1 MPLVALF
8 SFDLSQ
14 LLTIASDLFNSLVPI
29 VAIVGGLALGIGL
42 LHFVL
47 KEVRGIL

>member
-1 MPLVALF
+1 MF

-14 LLTIASDLFNSLVPI
+14 LITIAANLFNSLVPI
-29 VAIVGGLALGIGL
+29 AAIVGGLALGIGL

-47 KEVRGIL
+47 REVRGIV